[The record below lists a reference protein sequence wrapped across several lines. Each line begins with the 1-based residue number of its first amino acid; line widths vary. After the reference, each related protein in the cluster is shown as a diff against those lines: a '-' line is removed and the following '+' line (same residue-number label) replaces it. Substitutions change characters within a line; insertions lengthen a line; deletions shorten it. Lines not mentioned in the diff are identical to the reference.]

1 MHPEVPKDWPLR
13 DYWEATQTLARTLKS
28 IYATLGLRPPT
39 DVSASIERILAT
51 PLDAISVQGYTD
63 LTNQIKSLEEQL
75 HDLRTTVVGY
85 AEDLSERADSLMH
98 AVPSYLRPR

>member
-51 PLDAISVQGYTD
+51 PMDAISVQGYTD
-63 LTNQIKSLEEQL
+63 LTYQIMRLEEQL
-75 HDLRTTVVGY
+75 LDLRTTVVGF
-85 AEDLSERADSLMH
+85 AEELSERADSLMH
-98 AVPSYLRPR
+98 AVPSNLRPR

>member
-1 MHPEVPKDWPLR
+1 MHPEAPKDWPLR
-13 DYWEATQTLARTLKS
+13 DYWEATQILARTLKS

-39 DVSASIERILAT
+39 DVSASIERILET
-51 PLDAISVQGYTD
+51 PLDAVSVQGYTD

-85 AEDLSERADSLMH
+85 AEELSERADRLMDE
-98 AVPSYLRPR
+98 VPSGMRVR

>member
-13 DYWEATQTLARTLKS
+13 DYWEATQTLARSLKGV
-28 IYATLGLRPPT
+28 YATLGLHPPVE
-39 DVSASIERILAT
+39 VSTAISRVLET

-75 HDLRTTVVGY
+75 RDLRATVVSY
-85 AEDLSERADSLMH
+85 AEDLAERADRLMDE
-98 AVPSYLRPR
+98 VPSHLRGR